1 MEVSEFAFRLIV
13 LFFPG
18 LLCAYVV
25 EALTNHPPRT
35 PFFFLSKA
43 LLLGFGSYTLYWG
56 FVHVVVPVYDCAFGS
71 HFQPKVFF
79 PDALKNSKAPI
90 SFTEIAVVS
99 LFSLIFGFIAAWA
112 LNKKLL
118 FRFAQSARISKKLGE
133 LDVWG
138 FIFNEEHIEYATIRD
153 HLNDLVYDGWIRA
166 FSDNAKNAEVVLG
179 DAAVYRN
186 STGELLYQVGV
197 LYLSLDRKNI
207 AIEFRD
213 VAVGQPVQ
221 QQAPVDQAVHE

>member
-25 EALTNHPPRT
+25 ETLTNHPPRT

-79 PDALKNSKAPI
+79 PDALKDSKAPI

-99 LFSLIFGFIAAWA
+99 LFSLIFGF
-112 LNKKLL
+112 
-118 FRFAQSARISKKLGE
+118 
-133 LDVWG
+133 
-138 FIFNEEHIEYATIRD
+138 
-153 HLNDLVYDGWIRA
+153 
-166 FSDNAKNAEVVLG
+166 
-179 DAAVYRN
+179 
-186 STGELLYQVGV
+186 
-197 LYLSLDRKNI
+197 
-207 AIEFRD
+207 
-213 VAVGQPVQ
+213 
-221 QQAPVDQAVHE
+221 